1 MTRLL
6 ACASL
11 LPLIALLAACDPAPT
26 APAPEAPPPP
36 PALEQL
42 QEEAREEAIE
52 AAREDAPRDEADVRW
67 LAGVDMGAY
76 LDCAREQGVTFLSA
90 HRAGPRPG
98 FAEND
103 HEAMLQSVAD
113 GAVFIEFDIGLT
125 ADDRLVLMH
134 DRTIDR
140 TTTGT
145 GRVEEMTFDEIA
157 AYRLVD
163 NEGEMLDGRA
173 DEFHEFMAAADGI
186 AFAQLDLK
194 GSLTHERLLDEV
206 RALDALD
213 RVFVITYRLD
223 QAIAV
228 HEMAPEVMIS
238 AGIRSMDDVET
249 LEAAGVEL
257 SRIVAWLGLGDGD
270 PALSAA
276 LAARG
281 IETNFGSF
289 RAEREGTADYAAWAQ
304 AGAQIIAVD
313 NVPAA
318 AAALDARAQARA
330 LLDACP
336 AARGGL

>member
-1 MTRLL
+1 MTDFL
-6 ACASL
+6 ARASL
-11 LPLIALLAACDPAPT
+11 LPVFALLAACDP

-42 QEEAREEAIE
+42 Q
-52 AAREDAPRDEADVRW
+52 DEAQEETRAAAQEAGRW
-67 LAGVDMGAY
+67 LDGVDMGAY

-103 HEAMLQSVAD
+103 HLAMLESVAD

-145 GRVEEMTFDEIA
+145 GRVEEMSFDEIA
-157 AYRLVD
+157 AFRLVD
-163 NEGEMLDGRA
+163 NDGQVLDGRA

-249 LEAAGVEL
+249 LEAAGVDL
-257 SRIVAWLGLGDGD
+257 TRIVAWLGLGDGD
-270 PALSAA
+270 AALSAE

-281 IETNFGSF
+281 IETNFGNF
-289 RAEREGTADYAAWAQ
+289 RAEREGTADYAAWAE

-313 NVPAA
+313 DVPAA
-318 AAALDARAQARA
+318 AAAIDARARARA
-330 LLDACP
+330 LLEACP